1 MNEGTRRRP
10 RVVVMGA
17 SAEEPPPGIEAAATM
32 ADLSY
37 AASAPALAEAIA
49 DADAVL
55 AWRSVRELLPEV
67 WPKAA
72 RLRWIQSASDGVD
85 WLLFPELVESDVV
98 VTNARGIFDQAI
110 AEYVVGLMLAFAKG
124 LLGVSEGQRKR
135 EWRHR
140 QTELLAGKRL
150 LVAGVGP
157 IGRAIGRSGR
167 DLGME
172 VRGVGRTARAGDDVF
187 EEIAGTDALADAVGW
202 ADFVVDAL
210 PATPATR
217 QLFDASVFGSM
228 RRSAR
233 FINVGR
239 GATVDEA
246 ALIEALRDGA
256 IAGAALDVFE
266 REPLPPD
273 SPFWE
278 LPAAIVSPHMSGDFE
293 GWLEAVVR
301 LFVDNLRRFVGQEPL
316 LNVVDKRQGYVV
328 ERAP

>member
-1 MNEGTRRRP
+1 LSERRKI
-10 RVVVMGA
+10 VVMGA
-17 SAEEPPPGIEAAATM
+17 SAEEPPPGIEAAAAM

-49 DADAVL
+49 DADAL
-55 AWRSVRELLPEV
+55 FAWQSHRELLPEG

-85 WLLFPELVESDVV
+85 RLLFPDLVESDVV
-98 VTNARGIFDQAI
+98 VTNARGVFDQAI

-124 LLGVSEGQRKR
+124 LLGVIEGQRNN

-140 QTELLAGKRL
+140 QTEVLAGKRL

-157 IGRAIGRSGR
+157 IGRAIGRAGR

-187 EEIAGTDALADAVGW
+187 GAIAATAALAEAVGW
-202 ADFVVDAL
+202 ADYVVNAL

-217 QLFDASVFGSM
+217 HLFDAPVFESM
-228 RRSAR
+228 RESAR

-239 GATVDEA
+239 GATVGET
-246 ALIEALRDGA
+246 ALIEALRGA
-256 IAGAALDVFE
+256 RIAGAALDVFE

-278 LPAAIVSPHMSGDFE
+278 LPNTIVSPHMSGDFE

-301 LFVDNLRRFVGQEPL
+301 LFVDNLRRFVAGKPL

-328 ERAP
+328 EPTP

>member
-1 MNEGTRRRP
+1 VSEEPRRRP
-10 RVVVMGA
+10 TVVVMGA
-17 SAEEPPPGIEAAATM
+17 TVEEPPRGIEEAATM

-49 DADAVL
+49 GADAL
-55 AWRSVRELLPEV
+55 FAWRSVRELLPQV
-67 WPKAA
+67 WPKAT

-85 WLLFPELVESDVV
+85 WLLFPELVESDVM

-110 AEYVVGLMLAFAKG
+110 AEYVVGLILAFAKG
-124 LLGVSEGQRKR
+124 LLGVIQGQRLR

-140 QTELLAGKRL
+140 PTELVAGTRL

-157 IGRAIGRSGR
+157 IGRTIGRAGR
-167 DLGME
+167 DLSME
-172 VRGVGRTARAGDDVF
+172 VRGVARRARPGDDVF
-187 EEIAGTDALADAVGW
+187 ESIAGTDGLADAAAW
-202 ADFVVDAL
+202 ADYVVDAL

-217 QLFDASVFGSM
+217 HLFDASVFGSM
-228 RRSAR
+228 RPSAR

-239 GATVDEA
+239 GATVDEEG
-246 ALIEALRDGA
+246 LIEALREGR
-256 IAGAALDVFE
+256 IGGAALDVFE

-278 LPAAIVSPHMSGDFE
+278 LTNTIVSPHMSGDFE

-301 LFVDNLRRFVGQEPL
+301 LFVENLRRFVAEQPL
-316 LNVVDKRQGYVV
+316 LNVVDKREGYVV
-328 ERAP
+328 EPSP

>member
-1 MNEGTRRRP
+1 LSERRKI
-10 RVVVMGA
+10 VVMGA
-17 SAEEPPPGIEAAATM
+17 SAEEPPPGIEEAAAM

-37 AASAPALAEAIA
+37 AESAPALAEAIA
-49 DADAVL
+49 AADAVF

-72 RLRWIQSASDGVD
+72 HLRWIQSASDGVD
-85 WLLFPELVESDVV
+85 WLLFPELVESDVA
-98 VTNARGIFDQAI
+98 VTNARGVFDQPI

-124 LLGVSEGQRKR
+124 LLGVIEGQRNR

-140 QTELLAGKRL
+140 QTEVLAGKRL

-157 IGRAIGRSGR
+157 IGRAIGRAGR

-187 EEIAGTDALADAVGW
+187 GAIAGTDALAEAVGW
-202 ADFVVDAL
+202 ADYVVNAL

-217 QLFDASVFGSM
+217 HLFDAPVFESM

-246 ALIEALRDGA
+246 ALIEALRGA
-256 IAGAALDVFE
+256 RIAGAALDVFE

-278 LPAAIVSPHMSGDFE
+278 LPNTIVSPHMSGDFE

-301 LFVDNLRRFVGQEPL
+301 LFVDNLRRFVAGEPL

-328 ERAP
+328 EPAP

>member
-1 MNEGTRRRP
+1 MGTT
-10 RVVVMGA
+10 
-17 SAEEPPPGIEAAATM
+17 AEEPPPGIEVAGEM

-37 AASAPALAEAIA
+37 AASASALAESIA
-49 DADAVL
+49 DADAL
-55 AWRSVRELLPEV
+55 FAWRSVRELLPEV

-110 AEYVVGLMLAFAKG
+110 AEYVVGLLLAFAKG
-124 LLGVSEGQRKR
+124 LLGVVEGQRQR

-140 QTELLAGKRL
+140 PTELMSGKRL

-157 IGRAIGRSGR
+157 IGRAIGRAGR

-172 VRGVGRTARAGDDVF
+172 VRGVGRRARSGDDVF
-187 EEIAGTDALADAVGW
+187 QSIAETERLADSCEW
-202 ADFVVDAL
+202 ADYVVDAL

-217 QLFDASVFGSM
+217 RLFDASVFGSM
-228 RRSAR
+228 RPSAR

-239 GATVDEA
+239 GATVDEE
-246 ALIEALRDGA
+246 ALIEALRQGG
-256 IAGAALDVFE
+256 IGGAALDVFE

-278 LPAAIVSPHMSGDFE
+278 LPNTIVSPHMSGDFE

-301 LFVDNLRRFVGQEPL
+301 LFVENVRRFVAGEPL
-316 LNVVDKRQGYVV
+316 LNVVDKREGYVV
-328 ERAP
+328 EPSP

>member
-1 MNEGTRRRP
+1 VSERP
-10 RVVVMGA
+10 KVVVMGA
-17 SAEEPPPGIEAAATM
+17 SAEEPPPGIEAAEEM

-37 AASAPALAEAIA
+37 AASAPGLAEAIA
-49 DADAVL
+49 DADAVF

-98 VTNARGIFDQAI
+98 VTNARGVFDQAI

-124 LLGVSEGQRKR
+124 LLGVIEGQRNR
-135 EWRHR
+135 EWRNR
-140 QTELLAGKRL
+140 ETEVLAGKRL

-157 IGRAIGRSGR
+157 IGRAIGRAGR

-187 EEIAGTDALADAVGW
+187 GAIAATDALAEAVGW
-202 ADFVVDAL
+202 ADYVVNAL

-217 QLFDASVFGSM
+217 HLFDAPVFESM
-228 RRSAR
+228 RGSAR

-246 ALIEALRDGA
+246 ALIEALRGA
-256 IAGAALDVFE
+256 RIAGAALDVFE

-278 LPAAIVSPHMSGDFE
+278 LPNTIVSPHMSGDFE

-301 LFVDNLRRFVGQEPL
+301 LFVDNLRRFVAGEPL

-328 ERAP
+328 EPTP

>member
-1 MNEGTRRRP
+1 MSEAPGGRP
-10 RVVVMGA
+10 KVVVMGA
-17 SAEEPPPGIEAAATM
+17 SAEEQPPGIEAAATM

-37 AASAPALAEAIA
+37 AASGPALAEAIA
-49 DADAVL
+49 DADAVF
-55 AWRSVRELLPEV
+55 AWRSVRELLPEA

-85 WLLFPELVESDVV
+85 WLLFPDLVESDVV
-98 VTNARGIFDQAI
+98 VTNARGVFDQAI

-124 LLGVSEGQRKR
+124 LVGVIDGQRNG

-140 QTELLAGKRL
+140 QTEVLAGKRL

-157 IGRAIGRSGR
+157 IGRAIGRAGR
-167 DLGME
+167 DLRME
-172 VRGVGRTARAGDDVF
+172 VRGVGRSARAGDDVF
-187 EEIAGTDALADAVGW
+187 EAIAGTDALTDAVGW
-202 ADFVVDAL
+202 ADYVVNAL

-217 QLFDASVFGSM
+217 HLFDAAAFGSM

-246 ALIEALRDGA
+246 ALIEVLRDGR
-256 IAGAALDVFE
+256 IYGAALDVFE

-278 LPAAIVSPHMSGDFE
+278 LANTIVSPHMSGDFE

-301 LFVDNLRRFVGQEPL
+301 LFIDNLVRFVAGEPL
-316 LNVVDKRQGYVV
+316 MNVVDKRQGYVV

>member
-1 MNEGTRRRP
+1 MSGGHLVRP
-10 RVVVMGA
+10 KVVVMGA
-17 SAEEPPPGIEAAATM
+17 SAEEPPPGIEAAKEM

-37 AASAPALAEAIA
+37 AASAPALADAIA
-49 DADAVL
+49 DADAVF

-98 VTNARGIFDQAI
+98 VTNARGVFDQAI

-124 LLGVSEGQRKR
+124 FLGVIEGQRNR
-135 EWRHR
+135 EWRNR
-140 QTELLAGKRL
+140 ETEVLAGKRL

-157 IGRAIGRSGR
+157 IGRAIGRAGR

-172 VRGVGRTARAGDDVF
+172 VRGVARTARAGDDVF
-187 EEIAGTDALADAVGW
+187 GAIAGTDVLADAAGW
-202 ADFVVDAL
+202 ADYVVDAL

-217 QLFDASVFGSM
+217 HLFDAPVFGSM

-246 ALIEALRDGA
+246 ALIEVLREGR
-256 IAGAALDVFE
+256 ISGAALDVFE

-278 LPAAIVSPHMSGDFE
+278 LPNTIVSPHMSGDFE

-301 LFVDNLRRFVGQEPL
+301 LFVDNLRRFVAGEPL

-328 ERAP
+328 EPAP